1 MIDRCCPTLSRG
13 LLKRE
18 FVNTA
23 AAFGVLVLLG
33 FAVSMLRP
41 ALAQGVLERFTAQLE
56 QLGLTDDVP
65 QAELLATLFFNN
77 VTAALL
83 SMLYGLIPFVPLSA
97 LAIGTNALLL
107 GAFAALYLMQGY
119 GLGVYLVGILPH
131 GVFELTALILACTLG
146 LLICRTGTDRLRR
159 KKEAVPLWPR
169 LQDCLRVFLFAD
181 RNRIIYLL
189 VKLGKNFIHHKKIS
203 VYKFIVSRRSEFVFR
218 QYFRIFGFFD

>member
-1 MIDRCCPTLSRG
+1 MIDFRCPTLSRG

-18 FVNTA
+18 FFSTA

-65 QAELLATLFFNN
+65 QTELLATLFFNN

-107 GAFAALYLMQGY
+107 GAFAALYLAQGY
-119 GLGVYLVGILPH
+119 GLGVYLIGILPH

-146 LLICRTGTDRLRR
+146 LLLCRTGTDRLRR
-159 KKEAVPLWPR
+159 KKEAVPLRPR
-169 LQDCLRVFLFAD
+169 LQDCLRVFLFAVVP
-181 RNRIIYLL
+181 LL
-189 VKLGKNFIHHKKIS
+189 ALAALIEAYVTPALLRL
-203 VYKFIVSRRSEFVFR
+203 VM
-218 QYFRIFGFFD
+218 

>member
-146 LLICRTGTDRLRR
+146 LLICRTGTEKLRKRSDVSFLRR
-159 KKEAVPLWPR
+159 VL
-169 LQDCLRVFLFAD
+169 DCNRVFLSFVAPL
-181 RNRIIYLL
+181 LL
-189 VKLGKNFIHHKKIS
+189 VAALVEAYITPALLKL
-203 VYKFIVSRRSEFVFR
+203 VM
-218 QYFRIFGFFD
+218 

>member
-18 FVNTA
+18 FANTA

-146 LLICRTGTDRLRR
+146 LLICRTGTEKLRKRSDVSFLRR
-159 KKEAVPLWPR
+159 VL
-169 LQDCLRVFLFAD
+169 DCNRVFLSFVAPL
-181 RNRIIYLL
+181 LL
-189 VKLGKNFIHHKKIS
+189 VAALVEAYITPALLKL
-203 VYKFIVSRRSEFVFR
+203 VM
-218 QYFRIFGFFD
+218 

>member
-18 FVNTA
+18 FANTA

-41 ALAQGVLERFTAQLE
+41 ALAQGVLDHFTAQLE

-131 GVFELTALILACTLG
+131 GNRPSPPQKRGRPPLAAPSGLPARFSLCRRTAACP
-146 LLICRTGTDRLRR
+146 CRAHRG
-159 KKEAVPLWPR
+159 
-169 LQDCLRVFLFAD
+169 
-181 RNRIIYLL
+181 
-189 VKLGKNFIHHKKIS
+189 IHHPRT
-203 VYKFIVSRRSEFVFR
+203 FEARDMT
-218 QYFRIFGFFD
+218 GNG